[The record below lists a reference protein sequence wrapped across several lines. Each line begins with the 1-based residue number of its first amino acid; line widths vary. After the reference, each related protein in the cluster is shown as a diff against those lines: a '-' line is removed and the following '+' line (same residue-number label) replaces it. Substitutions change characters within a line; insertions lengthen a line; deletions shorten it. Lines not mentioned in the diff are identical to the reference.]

1 MGGGEGGKSM
11 KERKREIFQTDQ
23 ILENK
28 IWGECLCLLCMYVC
42 VSVNVSARVCMCKII
57 FF

>member
-1 MGGGEGGKSM
+1 M

-57 FF
+57 FFFEYKKN